1 MSILCSFFLLLL
13 LVHVHVLLLFFSPFQ
28 FLFFS
33 LFHFFLLSTSLLI
46 IRFFLLLIS
55 SSPHF
60 LFFLFALLYL
70 LGTPIQNN
78 LEELYAVVQFTV
90 PGYLSSVSDYRKYF
104 AEPISKGQLSRATE
118 REKKEVSVD
127 ISNTLF
133 IFDTNLFPSSAGV
146 SA

>member
-1 MSILCSFFLLLL
+1 M
-13 LVHVHVLLLFFSPFQ
+13 
-28 FLFFS
+28 FLFPS
-33 LFHFFLLSTSLLI
+33 ASSCPCPCATSLLLTI
-46 IRFFLLLIS
+46 SISLLLIIPFFPPLNFS
-55 SSPHF
+55 THYTIFSFPHF

-118 REKKEVSVD
+118 KEKKEVSVD
-127 ISNTLF
+127 ISNILF
-133 IFDTNLFPSSAGV
+133 IFDTILFPSSAGV